1 MATRKKTN
9 VSVAAPKPARYE
21 KGYEFLVK
29 VKIENIAEDWYDTG
43 HHGYSIA
50 YSLGNI
56 DIEGYLDEEEL
67 LKLEIN
73 ANPSVNKQIISEKLK
88 TAQAEVAKLTK
99 ELAALK

>member
-1 MATRKKTN
+1 MATRKKAS
-9 VSVAAPKPARYE
+9 VSVETPKPARYE

-29 VKIENIAEDWYDTG
+29 VKIDNIQADWYDLG
-43 HHGYSIA
+43 DHGYSLA
-50 YSLGNI
+50 YSLSNI
-56 DIEGYLDEEEL
+56 DMESYVNKKDL
-67 LKLEIN
+67 LKLEID